1 MQLDKARRKAISFLR
16 LLTLISVGVSTSA
29 WAQSTQAS
37 DSRQWRQAN
46 TEVGR
51 HLRGHIDLLKSE
63 RGRLITDPI
72 ISAGAFKED
81 ASAPVLSEEAARKA
95 VLALYADV
103 VADQAIGELE
113 RYRRDAQILEILQST
128 QKLWIQA
135 VAAKEQLL
143 IQQRIAEAA
152 SISLELA
159 KRMEKVG
166 NWGRNRLVDIE
177 IGYQTARNQLLV
189 ADQVA
194 FNSRQKLATQ
204 IGTHSWKLPNALAQP
219 ISQYQLSE
227 LQTPLDDQLK
237 QLLARHP
244 QYLLLEKEAQY
255 YERIV
260 GPAVM
265 EEWRAHL
272 SSMLDQSTSW
282 TQRIP
287 TVDRTK
293 IIWSHNLEKAIQTRA
308 SALRLSIQTQ
318 SDLKQ
323 AREHLRAAET
333 QASDIMNRLQKLY
346 ISAEEEALMRY
357 NGMFISTWELIS
369 KAQAKMQAELST
381 AQAKQAYWSAL
392 ADIRSLLAGASYA
405 GPGGNAA
412 SAANSPTGKGH

>member
-1 MQLDKARRKAISFLR
+1 MPFKKNRSHVVASLQ
-16 LLTLISVGVSTSA
+16 LLTLIAVSVSTSA
-29 WAQSTQAS
+29 WAQSTQVS

-51 HLRGHIDLLKSE
+51 HLRGHIDLLKAE
-63 RGRLITDPI
+63 RGRLNTDPN
-72 ISAGAFKED
+72 ISVGAFKEY
-81 ASAPVLSEEAARKA
+81 SVAPELSEDAARKA
-95 VLALYADV
+95 VLVLHADV
-103 VADQAIGELE
+103 VADQAIGEME
-113 RYRRDAQILEILQST
+113 RYRRDAQILEILQNT

-159 KRMEKVG
+159 RRMEKVG

-189 ADQVA
+189 ADQAA

-204 IGTHSWKLPNALAQP
+204 IGTHAWKLPNALAQP
-219 ISQYQLSE
+219 ISQQHLPE
-227 LQTPLDDQLK
+227 LQTPLDDQFK

-260 GPAVM
+260 GPVVL

-272 SSMLDQSTSW
+272 SSILEQSASW

-308 SALRLSIQTQ
+308 SALRLSIQTK
-318 SDLKQ
+318 SDLQQ

-346 ISAEEEALMRY
+346 LSAEEEALMRY

-381 AQAKQAYWSAL
+381 AQAKQVYWLAL

-405 GPGGNAA
+405 GPGGSAA